1 MFIDYKL
8 CTNQPIMNVLVQIS
22 LFLNQIQ
29 KKLMIHS
36 MTGYGKAAAECT
48 DKKVTVEIRSL
59 NSKNLDVNTRIPFL
73 YREKE
78 LEIRK
83 IISERLHRGKVDFSV
98 NTESTAANKNQ
109 QINPKIIKAYIA
121 EFKQIVPDASDTELL
136 SIVMRL
142 PDVMTFTSD
151 EVDEEEWSTVLKLM
165 NEAIDNLNGFR
176 LQEGMAIK
184 EDFVKRIQNIEQL
197 LSEVEPYE
205 KERIET
211 LKERFLK
218 NLEELNT
225 EYDENRYEQE
235 LIFYIERL
243 DITEEKV
250 RLAQHC
256 KYFIET
262 LDSDESEGK
271 KLGFICQEIGR
282 EINTLGSK
290 SNHSALQKIV
300 VQMKDELE
308 KIKEQIL
315 NIL

>member
-1 MFIDYKL
+1 
-8 CTNQPIMNVLVQIS
+8 
-22 LFLNQIQ
+22 
-29 KKLMIHS
+29 MIHS
-36 MTGYGKAAAECT
+36 MTGYGKATAECT

-59 NSKNLDVNTRIPFL
+59 NSKNLDINTRIPLL

-83 IISERLHRGKVDFSV
+83 LLSERLQRGKVDFSI

-109 QINPKIIKAYIA
+109 ELNHEVIKAYMQ
-121 EFKQIVPDASDTELL
+121 EFKEVVSDASDIELL

-142 PDVMTFTSD
+142 PDVLKHSSD
-151 EVDEEEWSTVLKLM
+151 SIDDDEWKIVMDLM
-165 NEAIDNLNGFR
+165 NQAIDNLNQFR
-176 LQEGMAIK
+176 LAEGSAIK
-184 EDFVKRIQNIEQL
+184 EDFIKRIKNIEQL
-197 LSEVEPYE
+197 LSEVSPFES
-205 KERIET
+205 ERIVT

-218 NLEELNT
+218 NLEELDT
-225 EYDENRYEQE
+225 EYDQNRYEQE
-235 LIFYIERL
+235 LIYYIERL

-256 KYFIET
+256 KYFIDT
-262 LDSDESEGK
+262 LNTDQSEGK

-290 SNHSALQKIV
+290 SNHSELQRIV

>member
-1 MFIDYKL
+1 
-8 CTNQPIMNVLVQIS
+8 
-22 LFLNQIQ
+22 
-29 KKLMIHS
+29 MIHS
-36 MTGYGKAAAECT
+36 MTGYGKATAECT

-59 NSKNLDVNTRIPFL
+59 NSKNLDINTRIPLL

-83 IISERLHRGKVDFSV
+83 LLSERLQRGKVDFSI

-109 QINPKIIKAYIA
+109 ELNHEVIKAYMQ
-121 EFKQIVPDASDTELL
+121 EFKEVVSDASDIELL

-142 PDVMTFTSD
+142 PDVLKHSSD
-151 EVDEEEWSTVLKLM
+151 SIDEDEWKIVMDLM
-165 NEAIDNLNGFR
+165 NQAIDNLNQFR
-176 LQEGMAIK
+176 LAEGSAIK
-184 EDFVKRIQNIEQL
+184 EDFIKRIKNIEQL
-197 LSEVEPYE
+197 LSEVSPFES
-205 KERIET
+205 ERIVT

-225 EYDENRYEQE
+225 EYDQNRYEQE
-235 LIFYIERL
+235 LIYYIERL

-262 LDSDESEGK
+262 LNTDQSEGK

-290 SNHSALQKIV
+290 SNHSELQRIV

>member
-1 MFIDYKL
+1 
-8 CTNQPIMNVLVQIS
+8 
-22 LFLNQIQ
+22 
-29 KKLMIHS
+29 
-36 MTGYGKAAAECT
+36 MTGYGKATAECT

-59 NSKNLDVNTRIPFL
+59 NSKNLDINTRIPLL

-83 IISERLHRGKVDFSV
+83 LLSERLQRGKVDFSI

-109 QINPKIIKAYIA
+109 ELNHEVIKAYMQ
-121 EFKQIVPDASDTELL
+121 EFKEVVSDASNIELL

-142 PDVMTFTSD
+142 PDVLKHSSD
-151 EVDEEEWSTVLKLM
+151 SIDEDEWKIVTDLM
-165 NEAIDNLNGFR
+165 NQAIDNLNQFR
-176 LQEGMAIK
+176 LAEGSAIK
-184 EDFVKRIQNIEQL
+184 EDFIKRIKNIEQL
-197 LSEVEPYE
+197 LSEVSPFES
-205 KERIET
+205 ERIVT

-225 EYDENRYEQE
+225 EYDQNRYEQE
-235 LIFYIERL
+235 LIYYIERL

-262 LDSDESEGK
+262 LNTDQSEGK

-290 SNHSALQKIV
+290 SNHSELQRIV

>member
-1 MFIDYKL
+1 
-8 CTNQPIMNVLVQIS
+8 
-22 LFLNQIQ
+22 
-29 KKLMIHS
+29 
-36 MTGYGKAAAECT
+36 MTGYGKATAECT

-59 NSKNLDVNTRIPFL
+59 NSKNLDINTRIPLL

-83 IISERLHRGKVDFSV
+83 LLSERLQRGKVDFSI

-109 QINPKIIKAYIA
+109 ELNHEVIKAYMQ
-121 EFKQIVPDASDTELL
+121 EFKEVVSDASDIELL

-142 PDVMTFTSD
+142 PDVLKHSSD
-151 EVDEEEWSTVLKLM
+151 SIDEDEWKIVTDLM
-165 NEAIDNLNGFR
+165 NQAIDNLNQFR
-176 LQEGMAIK
+176 LAEGSAIK
-184 EDFVKRIQNIEQL
+184 EDFIKRIKNIEQL
-197 LSEVEPYE
+197 LSEVSPFES
-205 KERIET
+205 ERIVT

-225 EYDENRYEQE
+225 EYDQNRYEQE
-235 LIFYIERL
+235 LIYYIERL

-262 LDSDESEGK
+262 LNTDQSEGK

-290 SNHSALQKIV
+290 SNHSELQRIV

>member
-1 MFIDYKL
+1 
-8 CTNQPIMNVLVQIS
+8 
-22 LFLNQIQ
+22 
-29 KKLMIHS
+29 MIHS
-36 MTGYGKAAAECT
+36 MTGYGKATAECT

-59 NSKNLDVNTRIPFL
+59 NSKNLDINTRIPLL

-83 IISERLHRGKVDFSV
+83 LLSERLQRGKVDFSI

-109 QINPKIIKAYIA
+109 ELNHEVIKAYMQ
-121 EFKQIVPDASDTELL
+121 EFKEVVSDASDIELL

-142 PDVMTFTSD
+142 PDVLKHSSD
-151 EVDEEEWSTVLKLM
+151 SIDDDEWKIVMDLM
-165 NEAIDNLNGFR
+165 NQAIDNLNQFR
-176 LQEGMAIK
+176 LAEGSAIK
-184 EDFVKRIQNIEQL
+184 EDFIKRIKNIEQL
-197 LSEVEPYE
+197 LSEVSPFES
-205 KERIET
+205 ERIFT

-225 EYDENRYEQE
+225 EYDQNRYEQE
-235 LIFYIERL
+235 LIYYIERL

-262 LDSDESEGK
+262 LNTDQSEGK

-290 SNHSALQKIV
+290 SNHSELQRIV